1 MPKQADTQQP
11 QANGFG
17 TRADGCHHAP
27 EGGKDQGDA
36 AITGM
41 SLAGPGQGQTNQQ
54 QGVDMPFGAG
64 QLFQGNQSLDKVM
77 GVRRVRGIA

>member
-1 MPKQADTQQP
+1 MRKPW
-11 QANGFG
+11 
-17 TRADGCHHAP
+17 
-27 EGGKDQGDA
+27 
-36 AITGM
+36 
-41 SLAGPGQGQTNQQ
+41 GQTNQQ